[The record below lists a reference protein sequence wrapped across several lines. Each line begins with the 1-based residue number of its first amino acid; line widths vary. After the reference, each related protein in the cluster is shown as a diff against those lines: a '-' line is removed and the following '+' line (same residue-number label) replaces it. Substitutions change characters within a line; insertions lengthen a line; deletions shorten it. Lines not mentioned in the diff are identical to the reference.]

1 MIILYSKALPVVIPE
16 GNESMKEPTVCKG
29 LHHDDVEVIQLH

>member
-16 GNESMKEPTVCKG
+16 GNESMKEPTVCEG
-29 LHHDDVEVIQLH
+29 LHHGVEVIQLH